1 MNKIISH
8 FIFKYEFKDVSIKS
22 IKAWYQNEINKVLP
36 YFLTF
41 SIIFISCIFIFINF
55 TFERTLFSN
64 ILKAAL
70 YLALPFSCILSFFSG
85 ILISSLIF
93 QKIFKAK
100 NSYNM
105 IANKDIPISLVKSE
119 NKIQAGFIINE
130 YFSDKNKLFE
140 QKLNNED
147 LLEFQEMIKELN
159 LDIDSV
165 KKATLERLKE
175 KGDNVDINIEDLFII
190 MKRLESEIQT
200 EKERKLNSIV
210 DNIFK
215 E

>member
-1 MNKIISH
+1 
-8 FIFKYEFKDVSIKS
+8 
-22 IKAWYQNEINKVLP
+22 
-36 YFLTF
+36 
-41 SIIFISCIFIFINF
+41 
-55 TFERTLFSN
+55 
-64 ILKAAL
+64 
-70 YLALPFSCILSFFSG
+70 
-85 ILISSLIF
+85 
-93 QKIFKAK
+93 
-100 NSYNM
+100 M
-105 IANKDIPISLVKSE
+105 IANKDIPISLVKFE
-119 NKIQAGFIINE
+119 NKIQAGFRINE

-175 KGDNVDINIEDLFII
+175 KGENVDINIEDLFII
-190 MKRLESEIQT
+190 MKILESEIHT